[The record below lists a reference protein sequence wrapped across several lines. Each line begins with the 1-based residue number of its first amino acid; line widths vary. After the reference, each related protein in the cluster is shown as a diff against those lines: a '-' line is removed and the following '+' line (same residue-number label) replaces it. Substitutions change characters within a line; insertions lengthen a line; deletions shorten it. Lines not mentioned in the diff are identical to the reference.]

1 MRKRRIALTAGLIA
15 LMMLAMP
22 GAGGAEEDDTDI
34 GEIVENVLL
43 DDDGTEIPEEN
54 PEESGAETETGGAR
68 EDFIDRIVA
77 LGEKLYLDADGKR
90 KRAHYASD
98 IYVCK
103 NFTVYLFR
111 QNRDD
116 FRMAEYPETPLV
128 IPNSSISICAA

>member
-54 PEESGAETETGGAR
+54 PEENP
-68 EDFIDRIVA
+68 EDNCSVIF
-77 LGEKLYLDADGKR
+77 KTKR
-90 KRAHYASD
+90 KGTLTR
-98 IYVCK
+98 
-103 NFTVYLFR
+103 
-111 QNRDD
+111 
-116 FRMAEYPETPLV
+116 
-128 IPNSSISICAA
+128 